1 MIYLQKRKRF
11 LKRFVVF
18 IILSSSLCVFVFVLN
33 LLFSRFSLDLD
44 LYHHPLR
51 LIFLTAF
58 VATLFYKP
66 FDYLVLF
73 LFRRVFFRR
82 KMARLQALKN
92 ASQSLIH
99 TLDLKE
105 LSNLMVN
112 TVSELMQ
119 QRVAV
124 LVLWD
129 QVRKIFWV
137 PSCCGLALS
146 ALPKIHFEETDAMIR
161 FLKDTHGL
169 LEREKVL
176 QEFSWPE
183 VYEISKGFE
192 LLGAQAVI
200 SIFCEDEWMGF
211 LSVSG
216 KKEGAPFSSDE
227 ARAIEDFA
235 EAAGFALRG
244 ALHVDELKQMNEKL
258 KDLQA
263 RLLQTTKLAAI
274 EQLAAGIAH
283 EIHNPLT
290 IISGK
295 AQILLL
301 KKNKQ
306 LDDKTLDQTL
316 KTIVKQTKRAADITR
331 KLLMFSEPKSSG
343 KDVIEFESVVDDT
356 LALISYQTTLDEITI
371 RKSIS
376 KNIPPFM
383 GEINEIREVFL
394 NLILNAVQAVDKK
407 GMVHIQIR
415 YLERDGFIEIK
426 IQDTGKGIPAE
437 TIPRLFNPFFSTR
450 EGGLGLGL
458 FITQQIVHRYQGSIH
473 VESEPGQGTVVLI
486 HLPEKTA
493 SWGGDPLPAAPQ
505 EIKVE
510 S

>member
-1 MIYLQKRKRF
+1 MYLQKRKLF
-11 LKRFVVF
+11 LKRFVIFV
-18 IILSSSLCVFVFVLN
+18 ILSSFLCIFVFFLN
-33 LLFSRFSLDLD
+33 FIFTRLSWTLD
-44 LYHHPLR
+44 LYRNPWQ
-51 LIFLTAF
+51 LILLTAF
-58 VATLFYKP
+58 AATILYKP
-66 FDYLVLF
+66 FDYLVLV
-73 LFRRVFFRR
+73 LFRHVFFRK

-92 ASQSLIH
+92 ASKTLLH
-99 TLDLKE
+99 VLDLKE

-112 TVSELMQ
+112 TLAEILR
-119 QRVAV
+119 QRIAV

-129 QVRKIFWV
+129 PVRKSFWV
-137 PSCCGLALS
+137 ASCSGLAIM
-146 ALPKIHFEETDAMIR
+146 ALNKIRFEEKDPMVR
-161 FLKDTHGL
+161 FLKERKGL
-169 LEREKVL
+169 VEREKCL
-176 QEFSWPE
+176 REFSWPE

-192 LLGAQAVI
+192 LLGAQALI
-200 SIFCEDEWMGF
+200 SIFWEENWMGF
-211 LSVSG
+211 LSLSG
-216 KKEGAPFSSDE
+216 KKGGAPFSSDE
-227 ARAIEDFA
+227 VRAIEDFA
-235 EAAGFALRG
+235 ESAGFALRS
-244 ALHVDELKQMNEKL
+244 AVHVDELKQMNEKL
-258 KDLQA
+258 KDLQS

-306 LDDKTLDQTL
+306 LDEKTLDQTL

-331 KLLMFSEPKSSG
+331 KLLMFSEPTSSG

-376 KNIPPFM
+376 KNIPPFT

-394 NLILNAVQAVDKK
+394 NLILNAVQAVERK
-407 GMVHIQIR
+407 GMIHIQIR
-415 YLERDGFIEIK
+415 YLERDGFVEIK

-473 VESEPGQGTVVLI
+473 VESEPGKGTVVVI
-486 HLPEKTA
+486 HLPERTA
-493 SWGGDPLPAAPQ
+493 SWGGDPVPAEPQ
-505 EIKVE
+505 ETKVE